1 MNINFYFLISQKIKN
16 DHFKSENK
24 GIMKIKNLIIAS
36 LVFIMSLPVLA
47 QEDDVKLDTIY
58 MLGRRKLVVDVKNI
72 SSATVRYSEPGS
84 DETITVKRKQIQKV
98 VFSNGRKEVFNKPV
112 LMMVEEG
119 DWKTVIITNQ
129 KNDVEGLY
137 ELGFVEASSSAGS
150 RSAKSAKKSAMIR
163 LQKKAAGLGGMIV
176 LVTKEESIGGFGEA
190 PTYEVKGIAYGF
202 EPPKKDKETN

>member
-1 MNINFYFLISQKIKN
+1 
-16 DHFKSENK
+16 
-24 GIMKIKNLIIAS
+24 MKIKNLIIAS